1 MTKYPNYT
9 ELEQGKYVTK
19 TIMFVDMVGSTQM
32 KYEKNWR
39 ESYRLTRL
47 HNETVRDVV
56 EENNGKVINEIGDGL
71 LCIFNDPE
79 IATLSSIE
87 IMKSLEEKK
96 IETKIAIHMG
106 RIYELESNHKGNDVK
121 TFDIFGS
128 AVDVA
133 ARILSLCENGE
144 ILLSSFVNY
153 ELRGRN
159 RFDNIEL
166 VGKEVFL
173 KGIDDPMNLYTIH
186 WHPTKGKREG
196 LFITPCQHILANIF
210 PFTNE
215 DAEKNLIKLI
225 TEAKNEIILFALVG
239 DFYVTDQ
246 MLKLLNNKSQEL
258 KIRLYLMNLE
268 SPAQKFRLDLE
279 PIDAITADP
288 DRLKRKVVPPLKELK
303 QIVDR
308 TADPETELIIKFFD
322 FYPSH
327 AMEFIDNYCRVRFYG
342 YMKKGVNSPI
352 FIFKRNN
359 KYYQYFRD
367 QINWVMK
374 QESKMKDVT
383 DI

>member
-1 MTKYPNYT
+1 
-9 ELEQGKYVTK
+9 
-19 TIMFVDMVGSTQM
+19 
-32 KYEKNWR
+32 
-39 ESYRLTRL
+39 
-47 HNETVRDVV
+47 
-56 EENNGKVINEIGDGL
+56 
-71 LCIFNDPE
+71 
-79 IATLSSIE
+79 
-87 IMKSLEEKK
+87 
-96 IETKIAIHMG
+96 
-106 RIYELESNHKGNDVK
+106 LESNHKGNDVK

-173 KGIDDPMNLYTIH
+173 KGIDDPMDLYTIH

-225 TEAKNEIILFALVG
+225 TEAENEIILFALVG

-308 TADPETELIIKFFD
+308 TADPETGLIIKFFD

-367 QINWVMK
+367 QINWIMK
-374 QESKMKDVT
+374 QEPKMKDVT

>member
-1 MTKYPNYT
+1 
-9 ELEQGKYVTK
+9 
-19 TIMFVDMVGSTQM
+19 
-32 KYEKNWR
+32 
-39 ESYRLTRL
+39 
-47 HNETVRDVV
+47 
-56 EENNGKVINEIGDGL
+56 
-71 LCIFNDPE
+71 
-79 IATLSSIE
+79 
-87 IMKSLEEKK
+87 
-96 IETKIAIHMG
+96 MG

-173 KGIDDPMNLYTIH
+173 KGIDDPMDLYTIH

-225 TEAKNEIILFALVG
+225 TEAENEIILFALVG

-308 TADPETELIIKFFD
+308 TADPETGLIIKFLVVFQD
-322 FYPSH
+322 
-327 AMEFIDNYCRVRFYG
+327 
-342 YMKKGVNSPI
+342 KLKL
-352 FIFKRNN
+352 
-359 KYYQYFRD
+359 
-367 QINWVMK
+367 
-374 QESKMKDVT
+374 
-383 DI
+383 